1 MSDLCV
7 RRYQGADQ
15 AVCLAIFDGLVP
27 RFFAPEERP
36 EFAGFLDDCALGVA
50 PYLVLL
56 HAGRVVACGG
66 YALHGARARLT
77 WGMVAREVQG
87 TGLGRALTAARLD
100 ILRAMAGVEAVEIE
114 TSQHTAGFYQ
124 RFGFDVVRVLAN
136 GFGPGLDRWEMTL
149 ALDHTVRRDGVD
161 SPDLSGS

>member
-27 RFFAPEERP
+27 QFFAPEERA
-36 EFAGFLDDCALGVA
+36 EFAEFLGDCAQGVA
-50 PYLVLL
+50 PYLVVLR
-56 HAGRVVACGG
+56 AGQVMACGG
-66 YALHGARARLT
+66 CALRGAWARLT

-87 TGLGRALTAARLD
+87 TGLGRDLTAARLD
-100 ILRAMAGVEAVEIE
+100 ILRATAGVEAVEIE
-114 TSQHTAGFYQ
+114 TSQHSAGFYQ
-124 RFGFDVVRVLAN
+124 RFGFKVMRVLAN

-149 ALDHTVRRDGVD
+149 ALDHMVRRDGVD
-161 SPDLSGS
+161 